1 MAHRK
6 IPYTKYASS
15 YDQQI
20 HLLSSRGVCITDVE
34 KAKEYLSDIGY
45 YRLGFYVY
53 PFEQTYPFLD
63 HRRSHNVIPGT
74 RIEDIVAFYYY
85 DLDLRN
91 LLNRYLSR
99 IEVAIRT
106 SIIYEL
112 SNKYSTN
119 QYWYVDTAIV
129 DNSFI
134 QTFATQFYGKIK
146 LKDPIKRHHRKYLG
160 NYAPAWKTMEYMTFG
175 NLENL
180 YAKLKYNADKSLIS
194 NLFGEPA
201 LGVFKNYL
209 SVIREV
215 RNSCAHGNVIV
226 GMSLTNN
233 VQAGAAC
240 PTLPIGTQN
249 TFYGALRVIDFIL
262 RKVSVNRSNDMWKE
276 IYKATNRL
284 YQISPSLRPLVE
296 QKTGIVLPK
305 DYKEEIV

>member
-1 MAHRK
+1 
-6 IPYTKYASS
+6 
-15 YDQQI
+15 
-20 HLLSSRGVCITDVE
+20 
-34 KAKEYLSDIGY
+34 
-45 YRLGFYVY
+45 
-53 PFEQTYPFLD
+53 
-63 HRRSHNVIPGT
+63 
-74 RIEDIVAFYYY
+74 
-85 DLDLRN
+85 
-91 LLNRYLSR
+91 
-99 IEVAIRT
+99 
-106 SIIYEL
+106 
-112 SNKYSTN
+112 
-119 QYWYVDTAIV
+119 
-129 DNSFI
+129 
-134 QTFATQFYGKIK
+134 
-146 LKDPIKRHHRKYLG
+146 
-160 NYAPAWKTMEYMTFG
+160 MEYMTFG

-240 PTLPIGTQN
+240 PPLPIGTQN